1 MVDETES
8 IELWVVSGGD
18 VQKPKV
24 YALSK
29 KEPHVKAAHDVL
41 RQWGGGVV
49 GRIET
54 LGEGEPVFPL
64 GLLSSSLVLFEEKVR
79 SLDAAW
85 KQALASTQ
93 DVKMWGFYKASGA
106 IDPGTAGAKLI
117 LSTLSPCAVK
127 PTDPGLVKLMEAV
140 SKGATLKTKA
150 KFISMWRVRQHDGQE
165 VFAPFGIALIAVRKL
180 TMSGELPTE
189 ITNNSV

>member
-1 MVDETES
+1 MADEIES
-8 IELWVVSGGD
+8 MELWVVSGGD

-189 ITNNSV
+189 ITNN